1 MRLAVFVTLVVI
13 ATACPKRVSD
23 NVAGSDDAQMDQY
36 TTQLEQVRA
45 QTQATDPTC
54 KDWCSLAKTVCA
66 VSRRACEIAGR
77 NASRQDMQSKCAASQ
92 EDCVQLNDRCASCS
106 R

>member
-1 MRLAVFVTLVVI
+1 MRRWLLLAVLVV
-13 ATACPKRVSD
+13 ASACPKRVSN
-23 NVAGSDDAQMDQY
+23 NVAGSDDEQMDQY

-54 KDWCSLAKTVCA
+54 KDWCSLAKTVCD

-77 NASRQDMQSKCAASQ
+77 NPSRQDMQGKCAASQ
-92 EDCVQLNDRCASCS
+92 EDCVQLNDRCTSCS